1 MLSSLPFY
9 LGKRRER
16 RNEMAYIKGATLVS
30 LNNQNLKQT
39 IEKAS
44 HFFSKA
50 KDILVLKYNVHNT
63 WTIDPEDF
71 G

>member
-1 MLSSLPFY
+1 
-9 LGKRRER
+9 
-16 RNEMAYIKGATLVS
+16 MAYIKGATLVS

-44 HFFSKA
+44 HFFNKA